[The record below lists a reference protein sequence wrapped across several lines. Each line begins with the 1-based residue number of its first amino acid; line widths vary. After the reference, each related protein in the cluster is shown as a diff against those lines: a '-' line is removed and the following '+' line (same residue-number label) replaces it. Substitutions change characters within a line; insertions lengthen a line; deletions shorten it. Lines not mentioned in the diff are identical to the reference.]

1 MQWIAMLTMLIDH
14 IGVVFFPEQIWLRII
29 GRIAFPIY
37 AYLVVVGYQRTRSY
51 RNYIIRVALLALIAQ
66 PAYQWAFDTTHL
78 NIIVTLFV
86 GLVLFKLLDY
96 TAKHRIVQ
104 ILLVLGTVAAADY
117 FSFDY
122 GAYGILLMLL
132 FRYIRKEKLF
142 LYHALLELVFLLVW
156 GIQFFSLI
164 VTYMISYQANI
175 LTKADA
181 VKVPRWLW
189 RSFYPLHLFTLA
201 LIKYMY

>member
-14 IGVVFFPEQIWLRII
+14 IGVVFFPDQIWLRII

-51 RNYIIRVALLALIAQ
+51 RNYLIRIALLALIAQ

-78 NIIVTLFV
+78 NIIVTLFTA
-86 GLVLFKLLDY
+86 LVLFKLLDY

-104 ILLVLGTVAAADY
+104 VLLALGTIAAAQY

-132 FRYIRKEKLF
+132 FRYIQKEKLF

-189 RSFYPLHLFTLA
+189 RSFYPLHLFILA
-201 LIKYMY
+201 LIKYTY